1 MPQRRPLRPARIG
14 RPHTFASRRMAVL
27 RTQSTYLKKAQP
39 PLIALMLLAGA
50 AVAGGGEPAGE
61 NWHRDWQSAW
71 RDSQAQNRPMVLF
84 VTMEH
89 CHYCDKMSR
98 ETYGDASVI
107 DDLASGFVP
116 ASINSDTHPNLMR
129 KLNVD
134 VFPTTVIMGSDAK
147 VIDSMTG
154 YVGPEQ
160 LRRRLKAAGA
170 KAAGAKVA
178 RR

>member
-1 MPQRRPLRPARIG
+1 M
-14 RPHTFASRRMAVL
+14 L
-27 RTQSTYLKKAQP
+27 RTQKSSAEKIRL
-39 PLIALMLLAGA
+39 PLVALLL
-50 AVAGGGEPAGE
+50 VAGTGVASAAEPAGE
-61 NWHRDWQSAW
+61 NWHHDWQSAW
-71 RDSQAQNRPMVLF
+71 RDSQAQNRPLVLF

-89 CHYCDKMSR
+89 CHYCEKMSR

-107 DDLASGFVP
+107 EDIASGFVL

-129 KLNVD
+129 KLHVD
-134 VFPTTVIMGSDAK
+134 AFPTTVIMGADAK

-160 LRRRLKAAGA
+160 LRLRL